1 MNCII
6 VDDDEMSRSTV
17 QHFVEQ
23 TDFLTLKS
31 NCSSA
36 PEAIKAL
43 NEHQIDLIFLDI
55 EMPQMSGMEMLETLK
70 YNPYIIFIT
79 SKREFAVEAFEH
91 NVVDYLLKPLKYVR
105 FIKAVNKVLD
115 LKGSVSNSSFD
126 ITEEDIFVKT
136 ELKYVRI
143 KFSEV
148 YYVEA
153 MADYVVLY
161 LKDTK
166 HIIHSTMKGIEK
178 KLPSNLFIRV
188 HRSYIVNVSRVD
200 QIENTNVIINN
211 NKLPIGASY
220 KADFMSKLRI
230 L

>member
-17 QHFVEQ
+17 EHFVEQ
-23 TDFLTLKS
+23 TEFLNLKAK
-31 NCSSA
+31 CSSA
-36 PEAIKAL
+36 AEAIEAL
-43 NEHQIDLIFLDI
+43 RENSIDLVFLDI
-55 EMPQMSGMEMLETLK
+55 EMPQMSGLEMLETLQN
-70 YNPYIIFIT
+70 NPYIIFIT
-79 SKREFAVEAFEH
+79 SKREYAVEAFEH

-115 LKGSVSNSSFD
+115 LQNASKSTTFD
-126 ITEEDIFVKT
+126 VTEEDIFVKS

-161 LKDTK
+161 LKDAK

-178 KLPSNLFIRV
+178 KLPSDSFVRV
-188 HRSYIVNVSRVD
+188 HRSYIVNISRVS
-200 QIENTNVIINN
+200 QVENTNIVINGN
-211 NKLPIGASY
+211 RLPIGASY
-220 KADFMSKLRI
+220 KADFMGKLKI

>member
-17 QHFVEQ
+17 QHFVDQ
-23 TDFLTLKS
+23 TEFLKLKGS
-31 NCSSA
+31 CSSA
-36 PEAIKAL
+36 AEAIQILKDTP
-43 NEHQIDLIFLDI
+43 IDLVFLDI
-55 EMPQMSGMEMLETLK
+55 EMPQMSGLEMLETLST
-70 YNPYIIFIT
+70 NPYIIFIT
-79 SKREFAVEAFEH
+79 SKRDYAVEAFEH

-115 LKGSVSNSSFD
+115 LRKIAKNTTFD
-126 ITEEDIFVKT
+126 ISEEDIFVKS

-148 YYVEA
+148 YFIEA

-166 HIIHSTMKGIEK
+166 HIIHSTMKGIEQK
-178 KLPSNLFIRV
+178 IPNDSFVRI
-188 HRSYIVNVSRVD
+188 HRSYIVNLTKID
-200 QIENTNVIINN
+200 QVENSNVVISAK
-211 NKLPIGASY
+211 KLPIGASY
-220 KADFMSKLRI
+220 KADFMAKLKI

>member
-23 TDFLTLKS
+23 TEFLTLKA

-36 PEAIKAL
+36 SEAIQAL
-43 NEHQIDLIFLDI
+43 RDDSIDLVFLDI
-55 EMPQMSGMEMLETLK
+55 EMPQMSGLEMLETLQN
-70 YNPYIIFIT
+70 NPYIIFIT
-79 SKREFAVEAFEH
+79 SKREYAVEAFEH

-115 LKGSVSNSSFD
+115 LKNVSSSTTFD
-126 ITEEDIFVKT
+126 ITEEDIFVKS

-178 KLPSNLFIRV
+178 KLPSDAFVRV
-188 HRSYIVNVSRVD
+188 HRSYIVNISRVD
-200 QIENTNVIINN
+200 QVENTNIIINDN
-211 NKLPIGASY
+211 RLPIGASY
-220 KADFMSKLRI
+220 KSDFMSRLKI

>member
-23 TDFLTLKS
+23 TEFLKLKG

-36 PEAIKAL
+36 AEAIQILKT
-43 NEHQIDLIFLDI
+43 EHIELVFLDI
-55 EMPQMSGMEMLETLK
+55 EMPHMSGLEMLETLEH
-70 YNPYIIFIT
+70 NPYIIFIT
-79 SKREFAVEAFEH
+79 SKRDYAVEAFEH

-115 LKGSVSNSSFD
+115 LKKLANTTTYD
-126 ITEEDIFVKT
+126 ITDEDIFVKS

-143 KFSEV
+143 RFKEV
-148 YYVEA
+148 HYIEA

-161 LKDTK
+161 LKDSK

-178 KLPSNLFIRV
+178 KVPLDSYVRV
-188 HRSYIVNVSRVD
+188 HRSYIVNLTK
-200 QIENTNVIINN
+200 IELVENANVVVNGKRI
-211 NKLPIGASY
+211 PIGASY
-220 KADFMSKLRI
+220 KNEFMSRLKI

>member
-23 TDFLTLKS
+23 TEFLKLKG

-36 PEAIKAL
+36 SEAIQLLKT
-43 NEHQIDLIFLDI
+43 EQIHLVFLDI
-55 EMPQMSGMEMLETLK
+55 EMPQMSGLEMLETLEVS
-70 YNPYIIFIT
+70 PYIIFIT
-79 SKREFAVEAFEH
+79 SKRDYAVEAFEH

-105 FIKAVNKVLD
+105 FIKAVNKVMD
-115 LKGSVSNSSFD
+115 LVRVAKTTTFD
-126 ITEEDIFVKT
+126 ITEDDIFVKS

-143 KFSEV
+143 RFKEV
-148 YYVEA
+148 CYIEA

-161 LKDTK
+161 LKDSK

-178 KLPSNLFIRV
+178 KIPLDSFVRI
-188 HRSYIVNVSRVD
+188 HRSYIVN
-200 QIENTNVIINN
+200 QTKIEQVENANVIINA
-211 NKLPIGASY
+211 KRLPIGASY
-220 KADFMSKLRI
+220 KNDFMSKLKI